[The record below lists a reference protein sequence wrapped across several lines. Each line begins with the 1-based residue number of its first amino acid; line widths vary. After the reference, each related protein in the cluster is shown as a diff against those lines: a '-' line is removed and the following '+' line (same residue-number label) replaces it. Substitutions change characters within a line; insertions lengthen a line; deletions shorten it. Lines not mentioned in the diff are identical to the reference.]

1 MNLSKHSGNLMI
13 GTGII
18 HNILGFIMGKDVLA
32 DIIRSGFFNSID
44 QQKDRNAI
52 FWFLF
57 VGFLL
62 MILGKFMQDYL
73 NESSKPLPTSLGYY
87 LLTLTIIGCIIMP
100 VSGIWSMLPQAIII
114 IAAGQNTSTIEA

>member
-1 MNLSKHSGNLMI
+1 M
-13 GTGII
+13 
-18 HNILGFIMGKDVLA
+18 
-32 DIIRSGFFNSID
+32 
-44 QQKDRNAI
+44 DRNAI

-100 VSGIWSMLPQAIII
+100 VSGIWSMFPQAIII
-114 IAAGQNTSTIEA
+114 IAAGRNTSPIEA